1 MTKRERVIAAIEGRE
16 PDGVPSSFSLHFPAD
31 KKTGEAGVKAHLDF
45 FKAADMDIIK
55 VMNEYRLPI
64 PEIIRTPQDYDR
76 TIPENY
82 KDQQFLKDQL
92 AFAKEIVAKADP
104 DAFSMGTLH
113 GAAPSSY
120 LPFMNMGKGY
130 TVPEANHLLGTF
142 LRWDEKTM
150 LRAMQRIADGLC
162 ELAAG
167 YIKEAKMDAVYYAAP
182 GGSRQWLTDEE
193 HARWIKPFDL
203 QIMKAVKDAGGYCV
217 LHICQSD
224 VSMDRYAT
232 GYAEYADVV
241 NWGVYDVPFSL
252 EDGREL
258 FGKTILGGLA
268 NHSGVMVDGTE
279 EDVRKEVRNIIGR
292 FGRKNFIL
300 GADCTLPT
308 TQDMKL
314 LNAAIDE
321 ARHL

>member
-1 MTKRERVIAAIEGRE
+1 MTKRERVIAAIEGKE
-16 PDGVPSSFSLHFPAD
+16 VDGIPSSFSLHFPAD
-31 KKTGEAGVKAHLDF
+31 KKTGEAGIQAHLKF
-45 FKAADMDIIK
+45 FQDAEMDIIK

-76 TIPENY
+76 IIPQDY
-82 KDQQFLKDQL
+82 KDQQFLKDQIS
-92 AFAKEIVAKADP
+92 FAKKIVEQADP
-104 DAFSMGTLH
+104 EVFSMGTLH
-113 GAAPSSY
+113 GAAPSSF
-120 LPFMNMGKGY
+120 LPFINMGKGY
-130 TVPEANHLLGTF
+130 TVPEANHLLAAF

-150 LRAMQRIADGLC
+150 LGAMQRITDGLC
-162 ELAAG
+162 GLAKAYIQEAG
-167 YIKEAKMDAVYYAAP
+167 MDAVYYAAP

-203 QIMKAVKDAGGYCV
+203 QVMKAVKDAGGYCI

-224 VSMDRYAT
+224 VSMERYAT
-232 GYAEYADVV
+232 GYADYADAV
-241 NWGVYDVPFSL
+241 NWGVYDVPYSL
-252 EDGREL
+252 EDGRKL

-279 EDVRKEVRNIIGR
+279 EDVRKEVRNIVEK
-292 FGRKNFIL
+292 FGRKGFIL

-308 TQDMKL
+308 TQDMHL